1 MNIIELNEKLRGRE
15 VELNQLDFRFIPDFI
30 PTKAVFTGISLKEGF
45 PGTINGDFLIE
56 GYIKGFEDFPVK
68 TFRRKKLFD
77 NFKNVFNVLEL
88 KEPLEKVFEEGEDI
102 DLEEEGVIDTEKN
115 VIFLDKIEILPK
127 EMEEEIKRSDS
138 ERKIEK
144 FISLTE
150 RLIEKKVEL
159 KILKFLEDTKPKPQI
174 EIPDELRDF
183 VSPTGMLIEPKPAVK
198 YYSKEKPVIDI
209 KVRGISKIPSVKS
222 VIKKTD
228 EGKKLNFIESL
239 INDKL
244 TDYLARD
251 VNIWAGTKL
260 LNRELLKISFQRE
273 AVRESLKNDGITKLS
288 FKKKLNIDGREFE
301 TTLTIAKNE
310 EEPKKDK
317 KEKEPELPF

>member
-1 MNIIELNEKLRGRE
+1 MNIIQFNEKMRGKK
-15 VELNQLDFRFIPDFI
+15 VEFNQLDFRFISDFI

-88 KEPLEKVFEEGEDI
+88 KEPLEKIFEEGEDI
-102 DLEEEGVIDTEKN
+102 DLEEEGVIDLEKN
-115 VIFLDKIEILPK
+115 VIFLDKINILPK
-127 EMEEEIKRSDS
+127 EIEKEIKKSDS
-138 ERKIEK
+138 RQKIEK

-150 RLIEKKVEL
+150 QLIEKKVEL

-183 VSPTGMLIEPKPAVK
+183 VSPAGMLIEPKPSVK
-198 YYSKEKPVIDI
+198 YYSKEKPLIDI
-209 KVRGISKIPSVKS
+209 KVKGINKIPSVKS
-222 VIKKTD
+222 VIKKTE
-228 EGKKLNFIESL
+228 EGKKLNFIETL

-260 LNRELLKISFQRE
+260 LNRELLRISFQRE
-273 AVRESLKNDGITKLS
+273 ALRESLKNEEITTLS

-310 EEPKKDK
+310 KELKRDK
-317 KEKEPELPF
+317 KNEPELPF

>member
-209 KVRGISKIPSVKS
+209 KVRGINKIPSVKS

-239 INDKL
+239 IKDKL

-310 EEPKKDK
+310 GEPKKDK